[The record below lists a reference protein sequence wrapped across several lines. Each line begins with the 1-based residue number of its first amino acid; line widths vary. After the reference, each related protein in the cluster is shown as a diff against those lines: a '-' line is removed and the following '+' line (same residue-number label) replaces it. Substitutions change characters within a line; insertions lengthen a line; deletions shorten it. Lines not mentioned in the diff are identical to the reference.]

1 MLKELHIKNFALLDE
16 LRVEFKPGLNILT
29 GETGAG
35 KSIIINAL
43 NLALGCRA
51 DLECVR
57 SGHDSAT
64 VEALFLME
72 GREDIQSLAE
82 ASGLE
87 TDEGQLIV
95 KRVVSRSGKNK
106 IFINGSSL
114 PLAVLSRIGDALAD
128 IHGQHQHQ
136 ALFVTENHL
145 RFLDAFGGLE
155 SEREELRKREEHYR
169 SLKTRIERKEESER
183 ERARK
188 KDQLRYEIDE
198 IRKTN
203 PSPAEE
209 EELLAEVKKL
219 RNTEKLS
226 SVVEGAFKE
235 LYDADGCAL
244 GVVKRMH
251 AALAPLVE
259 FDASLR
265 PLVEASDAIAIQ
277 MDDLSASLRDYA
289 AGLEFHQEKLEELE
303 DRLEEIRAL
312 KRKYG
317 ASVEQVLSYLE
328 KAEGELAALE
338 AEEENYGKLHEE
350 LSLVQKE
357 LQSKASRLADRREEE
372 SKKFSKK
379 LKKELAEMNM
389 EKVEFLADFLYEGE
403 ESEEFQYR
411 GQPVRLAPHGF
422 GKMEFLFSSNPGEA
436 PRPLSKIASGGE
448 ISRVMLALKNILPG
462 KCDVP
467 TMVFDE
473 VDTGIGGKV
482 AEKVGEKLMRISKG
496 RQVLCITHLPQI
508 AGMAN
513 VHFSIEK
520 SFSGGKTSISI
531 RELNKKE
538 RVDEIARMSSGA
550 VITEATRRHAEQMIK
565 TPPAP

>member
-16 LRVEFKPGLNILT
+16 LRVEFRPGLNILT

-51 DLECVR
+51 DPECIR

-72 GREDIQSLAE
+72 GREEIRSLAE

-106 IFINGSSL
+106 IFINGSSV
-114 PLAVLSRIGDALAD
+114 PLAVLGRIGDALAD

-155 SEREELRKREEHYR
+155 SDREEFQKREEHYR
-169 SLKTRIERKEESER
+169 SLKMRIERKEESER

-198 IRKTN
+198 IKKAS

-219 RNTEKLS
+219 RNTERLS

-235 LYDADGCAL
+235 LYDADGSAL

-259 FDASLR
+259 FDNTLQ

-277 MDDLSASLRDYA
+277 MDDLSANLRDYA

-317 ASVEQVLSYLE
+317 ASVEQVLSYLG

-338 AEEENYGKLHEE
+338 AEDENYGKLHEE

-357 LQSKASRLADRREEE
+357 LQSRASKLAGRREEE
-372 SKKFSKK
+372 SQKFSKK
-379 LKKELAEMNM
+379 LKKELVEMNM

-403 ESEEFQYR
+403 ESGEFQYR
-411 GQPVRLAPHGF
+411 GRPAKLAPHGF

-482 AEKVGEKLMRISKG
+482 AEKVGEKLMKISKG

-508 AGMAN
+508 AGMAT
-513 VHFSIEK
+513 VHYSIEK

-565 TPPAP
+565 TLPAP